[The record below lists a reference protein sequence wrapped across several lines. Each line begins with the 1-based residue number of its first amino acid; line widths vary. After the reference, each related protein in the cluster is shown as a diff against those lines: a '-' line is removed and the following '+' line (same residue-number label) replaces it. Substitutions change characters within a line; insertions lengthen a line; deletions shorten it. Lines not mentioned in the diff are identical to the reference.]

1 MEDLL
6 HNSYRSV
13 FERPLIEEIASVAK
27 FVEVQEGD
35 VLIEAGRYIRSMPL
49 IIHGAIRVMRDDS
62 DAGEL
67 FLYYIERGET
77 CAVTLACC
85 LGNQKSEIQAVAEMD
100 GLIAL
105 IPVEKMEEWMGKY
118 KSWRNFVFQSYHNRF
133 NELLS
138 AIDNIA
144 FMNMSDRLE
153 LYLKEIAKVTGSNSI
168 IKTHKEI
175 AGEMNTS
182 RVVISRLL
190 KALENKGH
198 IRLNRNNIELL
209 PAMLNEYS

>member
-6 HNSYRSV
+6 YKAYRGV
-13 FERPLIEEIASVAK
+13 FEHALIGEIASVAK
-27 FVEVQEGD
+27 FVEFQEGD
-35 VLIEAGRYIRSMPL
+35 VLIEIGRYIRSMPL
-49 IIHGAIRVMRDDS
+49 IISGAIRVMREDP

-67 FLYYIERGET
+67 FLYYIEKGDT

-85 LGNQKSEIQAVAEMD
+85 MGDQKSEIQGVAENE
-100 GLIAL
+100 GILVL

-118 KSWRNFVFQSYHNRF
+118 KSWRNFVFQSYNNRF
-133 NELLS
+133 NELLT

-144 FMNMSDRLE
+144 FMNMSERLE
-153 LYLKEIAKVTGSNSI
+153 LYLTEISKVTGSTSI
-168 IKTHKEI
+168 NKTHKEI
-175 AGEMNTS
+175 ANEMNTS

-190 KALENKGH
+190 KAFENNGK

-209 PAMLNEYS
+209 QPIMETR

>member
-85 LGNQKSEIQAVAEMD
+85 VGNQKSEIQAVAEMD